1 MKNNILNEN
10 FQRDDI
16 FCEKGKGFFIFRENT
31 KLFDLSQS
39 SGVHLFGHNHFSYQ
53 NSLKSL
59 LKKKITI
66 SSKPNIYANK
76 LFKVIKF
83 FFPNFEKII
92 FCTTG
97 SESVSKSLRIAKSI
111 NSNKNF
117 LISVSGSWHGSTD
130 QTLFNQN
137 KKKVIPLS
145 SGLDP
150 LLQKKIIFIPSRDLN
165 GSKKILEKYKNN
177 IYALIIE
184 PVMCSLPNNDMR
196 DYLKYLEVFC
206 KKNKITLIFDE
217 IVTGFRTD
225 QKSVQNLY
233 KLKPDITLIG
243 KVLGG
248 GFPISAIG
256 ISKKI
261 SLQIKK
267 KQKVYFGGTFSA
279 NTIST
284 YLAYKNL
291 LFIKKNISSVFKLS
305 EKCKYFQEKIN
316 KFLVKNKIEAKVY
329 RFCNILR
336 IVFSDKDIKN
346 RTQRDFFEK
355 KMEKNKQNFI
365 KYLKK
370 NNIHYPPNGIIFFPV
385 VMTKNQLNYL
395 VKVTSLGLKKYIKS

>member
-83 FFPNFEKII
+83 FFSNFEKII

-145 SGLDP
+145 SGLDH
-150 LLQKKIIFIPSRDLN
+150 LL
-165 GSKKILEKYKNN
+165 
-177 IYALIIE
+177 
-184 PVMCSLPNNDMR
+184 
-196 DYLKYLEVFC
+196 
-206 KKNKITLIFDE
+206 
-217 IVTGFRTD
+217 
-225 QKSVQNLY
+225 
-233 KLKPDITLIG
+233 
-243 KVLGG
+243 
-248 GFPISAIG
+248 
-256 ISKKI
+256 
-261 SLQIKK
+261 
-267 KQKVYFGGTFSA
+267 
-279 NTIST
+279 
-284 YLAYKNL
+284 
-291 LFIKKNISSVFKLS
+291 
-305 EKCKYFQEKIN
+305 
-316 KFLVKNKIEAKVY
+316 
-329 RFCNILR
+329 
-336 IVFSDKDIKN
+336 
-346 RTQRDFFEK
+346 
-355 KMEKNKQNFI
+355 
-365 KYLKK
+365 
-370 NNIHYPPNGIIFFPV
+370 
-385 VMTKNQLNYL
+385 
-395 VKVTSLGLKKYIKS
+395 

>member
-1 MKNNILNEN
+1 
-10 FQRDDI
+10 
-16 FCEKGKGFFIFRENT
+16 
-31 KLFDLSQS
+31 
-39 SGVHLFGHNHFSYQ
+39 
-53 NSLKSL
+53 
-59 LKKKITI
+59 
-66 SSKPNIYANK
+66 
-76 LFKVIKF
+76 
-83 FFPNFEKII
+83 
-92 FCTTG
+92 
-97 SESVSKSLRIAKSI
+97 
-111 NSNKNF
+111 
-117 LISVSGSWHGSTD
+117 
-130 QTLFNQN
+130 
-137 KKKVIPLS
+137 
-145 SGLDP
+145 
-150 LLQKKIIFIPSRDLN
+150 
-165 GSKKILEKYKNN
+165 
-177 IYALIIE
+177 
-184 PVMCSLPNNDMR
+184 MCSLPNNDMR

-395 VKVTSLGLKKYIKS
+395 VKVTSLGLKKYIKF